1 MQILFIKNC
10 IHGRVGEIKEV
21 KDGLAL
27 NFLIPQKLA
36 FLPTPTNIRLVQQN
50 KQKDNKQ
57 LVDLPKQEKII
68 HILTNA
74 TLQIKVRVN
83 DQNHLYAAINE
94 QQIVDSI
101 KEQFKIDLPNKSLQI
116 NQNVKKLGSQEIEII
131 LNKQAVKLKINISK
145 K

>member
-1 MQILFIKNC
+1 
-10 IHGRVGEIKEV
+10 
-21 KDGLAL
+21 
-27 NFLIPQKLA
+27 
-36 FLPTPTNIRLVQQN
+36 VQQN